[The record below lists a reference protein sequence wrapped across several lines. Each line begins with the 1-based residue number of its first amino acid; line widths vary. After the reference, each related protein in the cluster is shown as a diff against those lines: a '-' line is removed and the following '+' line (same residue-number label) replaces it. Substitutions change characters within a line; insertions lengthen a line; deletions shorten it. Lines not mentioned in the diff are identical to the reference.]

1 MLILKRE
8 CDFFWVIL
16 KHCVERIET
25 VYSPE
30 SSTWM
35 WSLLEGPGGIFS
47 FSSDDPP
54 MSMPPFLLI
63 DKEGVEGGGGLV
75 FGSFQRAKLP
85 NMLPLLERP
94 IPAPAKK
101 NQQKRLCK
109 IHKFLLRSKT
119 FFHFCTKC
127 TNMQSGWK
135 LKKKMSHFQYIAWM
149 CSSIW
154 IFTPNM
160 V

>member
-1 MLILKRE
+1 MIILKRE
-8 CDFFWVIL
+8 CDFFEWFSNT
-16 KHCVERIET
+16 VERIET

-35 WSLLEGPGGIFS
+35 WSLLEGPEGIFS

-101 NQQKRLCK
+101 STKKTLQNSQVSSQNQNFFPLLHKMYKHAEWLK
-109 IHKFLLRSKT
+109 IE
-119 FFHFCTKC
+119 
-127 TNMQSGWK
+127 
-135 LKKKMSHFQYIAWM
+135 
-149 CSSIW
+149 
-154 IFTPNM
+154 
-160 V
+160 